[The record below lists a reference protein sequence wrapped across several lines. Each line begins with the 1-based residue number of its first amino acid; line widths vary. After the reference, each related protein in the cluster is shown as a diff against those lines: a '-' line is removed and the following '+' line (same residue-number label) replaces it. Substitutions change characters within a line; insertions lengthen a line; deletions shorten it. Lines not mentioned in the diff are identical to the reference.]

1 MIDKV
6 NNITSGSSQSKRSI
20 DENKVNKSSGDN
32 KVTVN
37 KNNSSNTENIK
48 ISQELGVANLS
59 KEPSLDLDKVSA
71 IKNALARGDY
81 PMDLEKVADALLQ
94 AYKDIK

>member
-6 NNITSGSSQSKRSI
+6 NNITSGSTQSKRSI
-20 DENKVNKSSGDN
+20 DDSKVNKSSAEN
-32 KVTVN
+32 RVSVKKEN
-37 KNNSSNTENIK
+37 PSSSDNIK
-48 ISQELGVANLS
+48 ISQELGVSNLS

-71 IKNALARGDY
+71 IKNALSRGDY
-81 PMDLEKVADALLQ
+81 PIDLEKVADALLQ

>member
-6 NNITSGSSQSKRSI
+6 NNITSGSTQSKRSI
-20 DENKVNKSSGDN
+20 DENKVNKSSEDN
-32 KVTVN
+32 RVTVN
-37 KNNSSNTENIK
+37 KDNSSNSDNIK
-48 ISQELGVANLS
+48 ISQELGVASLS

-71 IKNALARGDY
+71 IKNALSRGDY
-81 PMDLEKVADALLQ
+81 PVDLEKVADALLQ

>member
-6 NNITSGSSQSKRSI
+6 NNITSGSTQSKRSI

-32 KVTVN
+32 RVSVN
-37 KNNSSNTENIK
+37 KDNSSNTNNIK
-48 ISQELGVANLS
+48 ISQELGVASLS
-59 KEPSLDLDKVSA
+59 KGPSLDLDKVSA
-71 IKNALARGDY
+71 IKNALSRGDY
-81 PMDLEKVADALLQ
+81 PIDLEKVADALLQ

>member
-6 NNITSGSSQSKRSI
+6 NNITSGSTQSKRSI
-20 DENKVNKSSGDN
+20 DENKVNKPSGDN
-32 KVTVN
+32 KVAVN

-71 IKNALARGDY
+71 IKNALSRGDY

>member
-6 NNITSGSSQSKRSI
+6 NNITSGSTQSKRSI

-37 KNNSSNTENIK
+37 KDNSSNSDNIK
-48 ISQELGVANLS
+48 INQELGVASLS

-71 IKNALARGDY
+71 IKNALSRGDY
-81 PMDLEKVADALLQ
+81 PIDLEKVADALLQ

>member
-6 NNITSGSSQSKRSI
+6 NNITSGSTQSKRSI

-37 KNNSSNTENIK
+37 KGNSSHSDNVK
-48 ISQELGVANLS
+48 ISQELGVASLS

-71 IKNALARGDY
+71 IKNALSRGDY
-81 PMDLEKVADALLQ
+81 PIDLEKVADALLQ

>member
-6 NNITSGSSQSKRSI
+6 NNITSGSTQSKRSI

-32 KVTVN
+32 RVTVN
-37 KNNSSNTENIK
+37 KDYSSNSNNIK
-48 ISQELGVANLS
+48 ISQELGVASLS

-71 IKNALARGDY
+71 IKNALSRGDY
-81 PMDLEKVADALLQ
+81 PIDLEKVADALLQ

>member
-6 NNITSGSSQSKRSI
+6 NNITSGSTQSKRSI

-71 IKNALARGDY
+71 IKNALSRGDY

>member
-6 NNITSGSSQSKRSI
+6 NNITSGSTQSKRSI

-32 KVTVN
+32 RVTVN
-37 KNNSSNTENIK
+37 KDNSSNSDNIK

-71 IKNALARGDY
+71 IKNALSRGDY
-81 PMDLEKVADALLQ
+81 PIDLEKVADALLQ

>member
-20 DENKVNKSSGDN
+20 DDSKVNKTAADNRVAVKKDNSPSSD
-32 KVTVN
+32 TV
-37 KNNSSNTENIK
+37 K
-48 ISQELGVANLS
+48 ISQELGISNLS

-71 IKNALARGDY
+71 IKNALSKGDY
-81 PMDLEKVADALLQ
+81 PIDLEKVPYAILQ

>member
-6 NNITSGSSQSKRSI
+6 NNITSGSTQSKRSI

-37 KNNSSNTENIK
+37 KNSSSNTENIK

-59 KEPSLDLDKVSA
+59 KEPTLDLDKVSA
-71 IKNALARGDY
+71 IKNALSRGDY

>member
-20 DENKVNKSSGDN
+20 DENKVNKTAGDN
-32 KVTVN
+32 RVTVN
-37 KNNSSNTENIK
+37 KANSPDANNVK
-48 ISQELGVANLS
+48 ISKELEVTNLS
-59 KEPSLDLDKVSA
+59 KEAPLDLDKVSA
-71 IKNALARGDY
+71 IKNALSRGDY
-81 PMDLEKVADALLQ
+81 PIDLEKVADALLQ

>member
-6 NNITSGSSQSKRSI
+6 NNITSGSTQSKRSI

-37 KNNSSNTENIK
+37 KNSSSNTENIK

-59 KEPSLDLDKVSA
+59 KEPTLDLDKVSA
-71 IKNALARGDY
+71 IKNALSRGDY
-81 PMDLEKVADALLQ
+81 PIDLEKVADALLQ

>member
-6 NNITSGSSQSKRSI
+6 NNITSGSTQSKRSI

-59 KEPSLDLDKVSA
+59 KEPTLDLDKVSA
-71 IKNALARGDY
+71 IKNALSRGDY
-81 PMDLEKVADALLQ
+81 PIDLEKVADALLQ

>member
-6 NNITSGSSQSKRSI
+6 NNITSGSTQSKRSI

-32 KVTVN
+32 RVSVN
-37 KNNSSNTENIK
+37 KDNSSSTDNIK
-48 ISQELGVANLS
+48 ISQELGVASLS
-59 KEPSLDLDKVSA
+59 KGPSLDLDKVSA
-71 IKNALARGDY
+71 IKNALSRGDY
-81 PMDLEKVADALLQ
+81 PVDLEKVADALLQ

>member
-6 NNITSGSSQSKRSI
+6 NNITSGSTQSKRSI

-37 KNNSSNTENIK
+37 KSNSSNTENIK

-71 IKNALARGDY
+71 IKNALSRGDY

>member
-6 NNITSGSSQSKRSI
+6 NNITSGNTQSKRSI

-32 KVTVN
+32 RVTVN
-37 KNNSSNTENIK
+37 KDNSSNTDNIK
-48 ISQELGVANLS
+48 ISQELGVASLS

-71 IKNALARGDY
+71 IKNALSRGDY
-81 PMDLEKVADALLQ
+81 PIDLEKVADALLQ

>member
-6 NNITSGSSQSKRSI
+6 NNITSGSTQSKRSI

-32 KVTVN
+32 RVTVN
-37 KNNSSNTENIK
+37 KDNSSNSNNIK
-48 ISQELGVANLS
+48 ISQELGVASLS

-71 IKNALARGDY
+71 IKNALSRGDY
-81 PMDLEKVADALLQ
+81 PIDLEKVADALLQ

>member
-6 NNITSGSSQSKRSI
+6 NNITSGSTQSKRST

-32 KVTVN
+32 SVTVN
-37 KNNSSNTENIK
+37 KDNSSNSENIK
-48 ISQELGVANLS
+48 ISQELGAANLS
-59 KEPSLDLDKVSA
+59 KEPTLDFDKVSA
-71 IKNALARGDY
+71 IKNALSRGDY
-81 PMDLEKVADALLQ
+81 PVDLEKVADALLQ

>member
-1 MIDKV
+1 M
-6 NNITSGSSQSKRSI
+6 RSL
-20 DENKVNKSSGDN
+20 

-37 KNNSSNTENIK
+37 KSNSSNTENIK

-71 IKNALARGDY
+71 IKNALSRGDY

>member
-6 NNITSGSSQSKRSI
+6 NNITSGSTQSKRST
-20 DENKVNKSSGDN
+20 DESKVNKPSGDN
-32 KVTVN
+32 KVSVN
-37 KNNSSNTENIK
+37 KNSSSNTDNIK

-71 IKNALARGDY
+71 IKNALSRGDY

>member
-6 NNITSGSSQSKRSI
+6 NNITSGNTQNKRSV
-20 DENKVNKSSGDN
+20 DENKVSKTSGEN

-37 KNNSSNTENIK
+37 RDNSSNLENIK
-48 ISQELGVANLS
+48 ISQELEASNLS
-59 KEPSLDLDKVSA
+59 KTPTLDLGKVSA
-71 IKNALARGDY
+71 IKNALSRGDY
-81 PMDLEKVADALLQ
+81 PIDLEKVADALLQ